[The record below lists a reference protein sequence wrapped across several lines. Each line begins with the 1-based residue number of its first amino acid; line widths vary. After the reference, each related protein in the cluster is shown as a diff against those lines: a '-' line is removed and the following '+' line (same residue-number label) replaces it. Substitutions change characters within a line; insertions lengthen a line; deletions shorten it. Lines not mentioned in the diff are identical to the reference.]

1 MSLSVDKRDSKI
13 FKRRLTSL
21 DTSTKITNISNKFR
35 GSQLNY
41 SKILLPSINSSLS
54 RKTILEPESLMS
66 KFLGNYRPKFSSK
79 TQNDSSVISSLSK
92 IDEIK
97 SNRRTIIIKSKF
109 LNNMIIPQRK
119 ENKYNSQR
127 VFITEKE
134 KDKFNLMKN
143 KIRNSSSNN
152 LLGKI
157 KENLLENEFYIKSK
171 EQPINII
178 DNNQSVQNMN
188 NDNYNTIINENKK
201 NKTRNK
207 FNNDNKLLTNS
218 SSNSSSLISSN
229 YVFNTNYQRLRK
241 FDNILENKVKKN
253 NELKKSNTLDY
264 SDIMKEKKYIRRIY
278 ENNIKFQSTIFEEQ
292 IRLLEEYYKEY
303 KNNYLDINFIE
314 IFKSKPLN
322 SKIKFNITLEETCS
336 ILYYLPKLFLSEWYN
351 LMINIVEIKIPNHK
365 KFISDYITDEN
376 ETVKNNNLLLSE
388 VIAYFNQCV
397 EFYMILSKK
406 ENETF
411 DLKFTQYNFFKI
423 VKYIKIA
430 RYNLIFL
437 NNSYINSKKKF
448 LDDLTLIKKFLI
460 RNNSNDIK
468 NVTNISTFAKK
479 ILGNNLLKENEK
491 NKNIN
496 AIEKIEK
503 QFNFE
508 LSEENKKKKRID
520 TALEINQRKSIYNY
534 LGKEV
539 HMNKKNIYKS
549 IFLNKHMN
557 KILNYCYDDVKNKI
571 ITEKF
576 NDQEDI
582 KKIKH
587 IEEKQQAI
595 KSKYKLYK

>member
-1 MSLSVDKRDSKI
+1 MI
-13 FKRRLTSL
+13 FGLLEVGVGYPDVEGIIVCGRFYQVRA
-21 DTSTKITNISNKFR
+21 SNQTILILIGQVHR
-35 GSQLNY
+35 
-41 SKILLPSINSSLS
+41 KILCGSVRKIGISIQEGCLLGGVGHHSVLAFVVVSITCGRNPDVLTEGPTIDITMVVDADKVGSLVT
-54 RKTILEPESLMS
+54 K
-66 KFLGNYRPKFSSK
+66 N
-79 TQNDSSVISSLSK
+79 ND
-92 IDEIK
+92 
-97 SNRRTIIIKSKF
+97 NR
-109 LNNMIIPQRK
+109 
-119 ENKYNSQR
+119 
-127 VFITEKE
+127 ITKVG
-134 KDKFNLMKN
+134 N

-207 FNNDNKLLTNS
+207 INNDNKLLTNS

-241 FDNILENKVKKN
+241 FENILQNNNKNN

-314 IFKSKPLN
+314 VFKSKPLN

-468 NVTNISTFAKK
+468 NVTNISPFAEK
-479 ILGNNLLKENEK
+479 ILGNNLLKEKEK

-571 ITEKF
+571 INEKF